1 MIKSG
6 SLQILA
12 HAHGVEHCGM
22 DVAAGPR
29 IADAVE
35 VLFRPDEQVAAEV
48 PLFDDR
54 PPASLLAVF
63 KDNLH
68 RMGGVFL
75 DPPAGGDMLEPV
87 REKIAS
93 AKVVCSTVPEIAGNR
108 DIAGLGEAQQLADVD
123 YAIVRASFGVAET
136 GSVLLS
142 ESDLHV
148 NAVAYLA
155 QHLIVL
161 LDPADIVVNLHH
173 AYRRPEFRDQ
183 HYASFHTGPSATA
196 DIEGVLIHGAQG
208 VRSLSVLPIAR
219 AGS

>member
-1 MIKSG
+1 MS
-6 SLQILA
+6 SRDDILA
-12 HAHGVEHCGM
+12 SIRANRPRVE
-22 DVAAGPR
+22 
-29 IADAVE
+29 
-35 VLFRPDEQVAAEV
+35 RPLPEV
-48 PLFDDR
+48 PLFDDY
-54 PPASLLAVF
+54 PPTSLLEAF
-63 KDNLH
+63 KKSLH
-68 RMGGVFL
+68 QMGGIFL
-75 DPPAGGDMLEPV
+75 DPPASGDTLAPV
-87 REKIAS
+87 RARIAG

-108 DIAGLGEAQQLADVD
+108 DIAGVGAPQDLADVD
-123 YAIVRASFGVAET
+123 FGIVRASFGVAET

-142 ESDLHV
+142 DADLHV

-208 VRSLSVLPIAR
+208 VRSLSVLPLAR
-219 AGS
+219 G

>member
-1 MIKSG
+1 M
-6 SLQILA
+6 
-12 HAHGVEHCGM
+12 
-22 DVAAGPR
+22 
-29 IADAVE
+29 
-35 VLFRPDEQVAAEV
+35 
-48 PLFDDR
+48 FDGG
-54 PPASLLAVF
+54 PPASLLATF

-75 DPPAGGDMLEPV
+75 DPPASGDLLAPV
-87 REKIAS
+87 RAKIAG
-93 AKVVCSTVPEIAGNR
+93 AKIVCSTVPEIAGNWN
-108 DIAGLGEAQQLADVD
+108 IAAVNKPQDLADVD
-123 YAIVRASFGVAET
+123 FAIVRASFGVAET

-142 ESDLHV
+142 DADLHI

-173 AYRRPEFRDQ
+173 AYRRPEFRDR

-196 DIEGVLIHGAQG
+196 DIEGVLIHCAQG

-219 AGS
+219 GTGNPADSEAATNT